1 MSAQAAEQRAA
12 EQRAGEVGGGFAKWF
27 KKYAIILIPG
37 TFMTILTVDVVSNVN
52 HRNFVENISPQY
64 IELVREH
71 YGFADEDLD
80 EKRRVEFLESYYGND
95 FRIRIRLNDGSTKEV
110 VVSGKTPVSTLV
122 KEALSSSSASPNR
135 SEVNIFASDMVEAE
149 DSPVTASYSPSSS
162 SDTGLVNSQ
171 WTPHLSQRYRQ
182 ALQFKYRFYENLVFQ
197 PYSCIQSY
205 MAMGNPGLFPFSYG
219 VPQDRMQNKATPQ
232 TASKQQSG
240 AVKDQERIFA
250 QQHIDALEREIRQL
264 ETQKQMGFRDMD
276 SVNEEIASKRQEIS
290 RIRRKHLGGFSLFW

>member
-95 FRIRIRLNDGSTKEV
+95 
-110 VVSGKTPVSTLV
+110 
-122 KEALSSSSASPNR
+122 
-135 SEVNIFASDMVEAE
+135 
-149 DSPVTASYSPSSS
+149 SPSSS

>member
-1 MSAQAAEQRAA
+1 MCS
-12 EQRAGEVGGGFAKWF
+12 V
-27 KKYAIILIPG
+27 
-37 TFMTILTVDVVSNVN
+37 
-52 HRNFVENISPQY
+52 FV
-64 IELVREH
+64 
-71 YGFADEDLD
+71 A
-80 EKRRVEFLESYYGND
+80 D

-122 KEALSSSSASPNR
+122 KETLSSSSASPNG

-149 DSPVTASYSPSSS
+149 DSPVTASCRTNDPKAPTLESMLGQSLLGVSVDSPSSS